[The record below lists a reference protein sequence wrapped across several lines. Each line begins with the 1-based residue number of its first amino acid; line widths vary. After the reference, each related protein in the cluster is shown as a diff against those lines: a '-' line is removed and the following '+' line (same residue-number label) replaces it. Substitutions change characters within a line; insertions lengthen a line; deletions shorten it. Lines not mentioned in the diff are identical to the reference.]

1 MIWLVLGA
9 VVLGFALLM
18 GVALCRSSAR
28 GDKYQHMRHD
38 YRDFW
43 QG

>member
-1 MIWLVLGA
+1 MIWLILAFIVMVG
-9 VVLGFALLM
+9 LLLI

-28 GDKYQHMRHD
+28 GDEYQRMKRDH
-38 YRDFW
+38 RDFW